1 MRMPT
6 MKLLLKAFLAT
17 SLIIASEVRAQE
29 YLSPHNLT
37 LGMAGQY
44 FEKLKTVFKDA
55 YASDSA
61 VQVMIRSSSPEKV
74 IYIKDTAHGP
84 ELFASTA
91 SVRVYDVDVK
101 DNWKEIEQARGIK
114 IQRLDALQSL
124 GGVQDIKLSTK
135 SRNISPE
142 LYAKL
147 RELWQ
152 QELMSV
158 RRDAGG
164 KPNLTLDG
172 ATYDYS
178 LRLSRMVFISGASTD
193 GASQRLDRLA
203 SIVYDLDLLVDGKK
217 SEREILKEISLFNQM
232 PAI

>member
-1 MRMPT
+1 
-6 MKLLLKAFLAT
+6 MKLLLKVFLAT
-17 SLIIASEVRAQE
+17 SLIITYEVRAQE
-29 YLSPHNLT
+29 YLSPHSLM

-55 YASDSA
+55 YASDST

-74 IYIKDTAHGP
+74 IYIKDTARGHM
-84 ELFASTA
+84 LFSSTA

-101 DNWKEIEQARGIK
+101 ENWKEIEQARGIK
-114 IQRLDALQSL
+114 IQGVDALQAL
-124 GGVQDIKLSTK
+124 GDVQDIRLSTK

-158 RRDAGG
+158 RRNAGG
-164 KPNLTLDG
+164 KPSLTLDG

-178 LRLSRMVFISGASTD
+178 LRLSQVVFISGTAAD
-193 GASQRLDRLA
+193 GASQRLDKLA
-203 SIVYDLDLLVDGKK
+203 SIAYDLELLVDEKK
-217 SEREILKEISLFNQM
+217 SEGEILKEISVFNQM

>member
-1 MRMPT
+1 

-17 SLIIASEVRAQE
+17 SLIVTSEVWAQE
-29 YLSPHNLT
+29 YLAPHNLT
-37 LGMAGQY
+37 LGTAGQY

-55 YASDSA
+55 YDSNST
-61 VQVMIRSSSPEKV
+61 VQVMIRSGSPERV
-74 IYIKDTAHGP
+74 VYIKDTAQGH
-84 ELFASTA
+84 ELFSSTA
-91 SVRVYDVDVK
+91 SARVYDVDVK
-101 DNWKEIEQARGIK
+101 ENWKEIEHARGIK
-114 IQRLDALQSL
+114 IQGVDALQSL

-158 RRDAGG
+158 RRNAGG

-178 LRLSRMVFISGASTD
+178 LRLSRMVFISGTAAD

-217 SEREILKEISLFNQM
+217 SEGEILKEISIFNQI
-232 PAI
+232 PAT